1 MSHRQR
7 LHENLRACATELLA
21 FVRDAESAHPDRWV
35 PTVKVKEALALN
47 LLAVPR
53 ASKQYGEKGWLF
65 AILARML
72 EEEGLLEYCKSG
84 SRSYCRTAD
93 I

>member
-7 LHENLRACATELLA
+7 LHENLRACATEFLA

-35 PTVKVKEALALN
+35 PTIKVKEALALN

-65 AILARML
+65 AILARTL
-72 EEEGLLEYCKSG
+72 EDEGLLDHWKSG
-84 SRSYCRTAD
+84 NCSCCRAAYT
-93 I
+93 